1 MRLMTG
7 ERCGFIAPPNDGL
20 PPLTNRSFCS
30 NRVINRSAPDGLA
43 PVVTNAADG
52 GSERLSTGLRQGSL
66 NQDGCH
72 VRCAKSPTDD
82 V

>member
-1 MRLMTG
+1 MAD
-7 ERCGFIAPPNDGL
+7 ERRGFIAPPNDGL
-20 PPLTNRSFCS
+20 PPLTNRSFYS

-52 GSERLSTGLRQGSL
+52 GSERLSTGLRLGSL
-66 NQDGCH
+66 NHDGSQ
-72 VRCAKSPTDD
+72 VRGAMSPTDD